1 MAQPSV
7 VKVIA
12 GWVSAGIALPFVLY
26 YLFPGMAG
34 VVALYLLTGALMI
47 FAAPVAHILLARSA
61 VEAGSYSAPRTV
73 AKVAGGVVAVV
84 LILALLGIFNFA

>member
-12 GWVSAGIALPFVLY
+12 GWVCAGVAVPFVLL
-26 YLFPGMAG
+26 YLHPGMAG
-34 VVALYLLTGALMI
+34 LAALYLLTGALMI
-47 FAAPVAHILLARSA
+47 LAAPVAHILLARSA
-61 VEAGSYSAPRTV
+61 VKAGSYSAALTV

-84 LILALLGIFNFA
+84 LILALLGLFNFA